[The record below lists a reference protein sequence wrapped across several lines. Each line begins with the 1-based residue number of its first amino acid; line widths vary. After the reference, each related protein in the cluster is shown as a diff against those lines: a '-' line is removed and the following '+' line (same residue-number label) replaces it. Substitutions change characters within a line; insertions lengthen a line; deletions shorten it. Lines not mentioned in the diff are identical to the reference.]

1 MVEIGRSLQQA
12 RERKGLELAQV
23 AAETRIRASYL
34 AALESERFDALPGR
48 AYARAFLREYAEH
61 LGLDGQRLLE
71 EYEVRFPD
79 VEEAPLAPARLPQP
93 VRLKPYA
100 AAAAGLAALLL
111 LGLLAWHSG
120 GGDRMTAIPT
130 TAPAPP
136 PSPSPGTETVTAPA
150 TPRPP
155 PRARLVLR
163 ASGRCWLEV
172 HLGSREGRTL
182 YTGTLEA
189 GERTRFVARRLW
201 LRLGAPWNLTATL
214 NGEPVPL
221 PGTTANVLV
230 TRGGVEAA
238 QDGAA
243 P

>member
-1 MVEIGRSLQQA
+1 MVEIGRSLQEA

-34 AALESERFDALPGR
+34 AALESERFDTLPGR

-61 LGLDGQRLLE
+61 LELDGQRLLD
-71 EYEVRFPD
+71 EYDARFPD
-79 VEEAPLAPARLPQP
+79 VEEAPIAPAQLPQP
-93 VRLKPYA
+93 IRLKPYA
-100 AAAAGLAALLL
+100 AAAAGLVALLL
-111 LGLLAWHSG
+111 LGLLAWQSG
-120 GGDRMTAIPT
+120 SGDRTTAIPT
-130 TAPAPP
+130 TAPPPAPT
-136 PSPSPGTETVTAPA
+136 TETVTAPA
-150 TPRPP
+150 SQKPP
-155 PRARLVLR
+155 PRAKLVLR

-201 LRLGAPWNLTATL
+201 IRLGAPWNLTATL
-214 NGEPVPL
+214 NGKPVSL

-230 TRGGVEAA
+230 TPRGVEVA
-238 QDGAA
+238 QGGAA